1 MCDIV
6 GVDKL
11 ALLYFCDKVCFHLSV
26 NRVGE
31 DGVISNP
38 VFSSRIHLNL
48 PPLPLHF
55 RVRKTLR
62 RMDSL
67 EIVLNPMALCQ
78 LISDFVLVKII
89 IVFSCPEQLNR

>member
-1 MCDIV
+1 MENLDCVTSLELIS
-6 GVDKL
+6 L
-11 ALLYFCDKVCFHLSV
+11 PCHISV
-26 NRVGE
+26 IRSAFTLISANWVGE
-31 DGVISNP
+31 DGVISDP
-38 VFSSRIHLNL
+38 FFSSRIHLNL

-78 LISDFVLVKII
+78 FTK
-89 IVFSCPEQLNR
+89 